1 MTAYAVTEPL
11 PQASLYQ
18 AERVVE
24 ELPAV
29 FVEPGSFQGSYWTE
43 EAVQPGDTL
52 TDVLTRLN
60 VPQKASSKCW
70 PKAPSTPNSSNC
82 APAKP

>member
-1 MTAYAVTEPL
+1 M
-11 PQASLYQ
+11 
-18 AERVVE
+18 
-24 ELPAV
+24 

-60 VPQKASSKCW
+60 VPQKSIKQVL
-70 PKAPSTPNSSNC
+70 
-82 APAKP
+82 AKSPI